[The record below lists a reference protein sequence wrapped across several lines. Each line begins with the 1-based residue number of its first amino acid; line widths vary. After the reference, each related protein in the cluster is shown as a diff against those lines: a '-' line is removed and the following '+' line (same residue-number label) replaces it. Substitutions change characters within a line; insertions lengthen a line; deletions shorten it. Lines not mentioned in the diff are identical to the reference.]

1 MVEIKDEVLNDVR
14 LIERHI
20 RKGLIN
26 RKDLE
31 KRLKELPDVAEQ
43 GEILSLDQANDIV
56 VKGGAHTGGPAVP
69 ATSGVSHDDASGPS
83 SSTPAS

>member
-1 MVEIKDEVLNDVR
+1 MAELKDEILNDVR

-43 GEILSLDQANDIV
+43 AELLSLDGDNDIV
-56 VKGGAHTGGPAVP
+56 VRAGPRPGGPGA
-69 ATSGVSHDDASGPS
+69 GVSTDDAAGTS
-83 SSTPAS
+83 SSNPTP

>member
-1 MVEIKDEVLNDVR
+1 MVEMKDEILNDVR
-14 LIERHI
+14 LLERHI

-43 GEILSLDQANDIV
+43 GEILSLDQDNDIV
-56 VKGGAHTGGPAVP
+56 VKGGAHPGAPGAPGT
-69 ATSGVSHDDASGPS
+69 GVSTDDPAGPT
-83 SSTPAS
+83 TPTP

>member
-1 MVEIKDEVLNDVR
+1 MVEMKDEILNDVR
-14 LIERHI
+14 LLERHI

-43 GEILSLDQANDIV
+43 GEILSLDQDNDIV
-56 VKGGAHTGGPAVP
+56 VKGGTHTGGPGA
-69 ATSGVSHDDASGPS
+69 AAGVSTDDPSGTGATNP
-83 SSTPAS
+83 TP